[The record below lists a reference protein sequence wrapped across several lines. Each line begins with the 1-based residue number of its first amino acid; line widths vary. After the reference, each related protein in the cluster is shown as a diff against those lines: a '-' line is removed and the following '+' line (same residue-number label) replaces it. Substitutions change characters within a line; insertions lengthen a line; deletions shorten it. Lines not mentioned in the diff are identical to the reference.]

1 MEAERGEE
9 RDVVVEVVE
18 AKEEERDWTTK
29 NKERERKRQW
39 KSGRER

>member
-9 RDVVVEVVE
+9 RDVVVEVLE
-18 AKEEERDWTTK
+18 AKEEEREWTTK

-39 KSGRER
+39 KSVRGR